1 MQILQVELPEEL
13 LASPEEID
21 VEALARLTEARAR
34 EALMVKLYD
43 LGRLST
49 GQAASRLGVSRR
61 AFLGILSRHGV
72 SEFDEDLDLEKEV
85 RVALSSREES
95 GI

>member
-1 MQILQVELPEEL
+1 MQTLQVELPDEL
-13 LASPEEID
+13 LASSEDID
-21 VEALARLTEARAR
+21 VDALARLTEARAR

-49 GQAASRLGVSRR
+49 GQAATLLGVSRR

-72 SEFDEDLDLEKEV
+72 SEFDEDLDLEEEV
-85 RVALSSREES
+85 RRAEEARS
-95 GI
+95 DR

>member
-1 MQILQVELPEEL
+1 MQTLQVELPDEL
-13 LASPEEID
+13 LASSEDID

-49 GQAASRLGVSRR
+49 GQAATLLGVSRR

-72 SEFDEDLDLEKEV
+72 SEYDKDLDLEEEV
-85 RVALSSREES
+85 RVALSSREEI

>member
-1 MQILQVELPEEL
+1 MQTLQVELPDEL
-13 LASPEEID
+13 LASPEDID

-43 LGRLST
+43 LGRLSS
-49 GQAASRLGVSRR
+49 GQAATLLGVSRR

-72 SEFDEDLDLEKEV
+72 SEYDDDLDVVEEV
-85 RVALSSREES
+85 RVALSSRGES
-95 GI
+95 VL

>member
-1 MQILQVELPEEL
+1 MQTLQVELPDEL
-13 LASPEEID
+13 LASSEDID

-49 GQAASRLGVSRR
+49 GQAATLLGVSRR

-72 SEFDEDLDLEKEV
+72 SEFDEDLDLEEEV
-85 RVALSSREES
+85 RRAEEAR
-95 GI
+95 IDR